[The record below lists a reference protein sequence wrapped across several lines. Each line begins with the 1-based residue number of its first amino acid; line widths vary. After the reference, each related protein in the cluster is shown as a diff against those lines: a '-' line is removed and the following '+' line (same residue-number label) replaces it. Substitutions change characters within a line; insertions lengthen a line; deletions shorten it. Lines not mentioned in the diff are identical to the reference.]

1 MTPFA
6 AIRTKKVY
14 EEIIEQIEALIT
26 AGDLKPGQQLPPER
40 ELAQRL
46 GVSRPSM
53 REAFSIL
60 ETLGVIEIRAGDGS
74 YVAKRLPASLLSPMA
89 LSLDR
94 TRRRILESYEVRQ
107 VLEIEAA
114 RLAAERATAE
124 DRAEMGRI
132 YDRLAAAYLGG
143 RVPEDGDTSLH
154 LAVAR
159 MTHNE
164 VLCQLLDDLQGILL
178 KISHVFYRSVVNHE
192 TGEEQIEEA
201 VSDFNHIAQ
210 AVVAGDPD
218 RAAVAMKTHLDR
230 VKPMIISGLKEEDID

>member
-14 EEIIEQIEALIT
+14 EEVVEQIKALI
-26 AGDLKPGQQLPPER
+26 ASGDLSPGQQLPPER
-40 ELAQRL
+40 ELAQRF

-60 ETLGVIEIRAGDGS
+60 ETLGVVEIRPGDGT
-74 YVAKRLPASLLSPMA
+74 YVAKRLPGSLLSPIA

-94 TRRRILESYEVRQ
+94 TKRRILESYEVRQ
-107 VLEIEAA
+107 VLEIEAT
-114 RLAAERATAE
+114 RLAAERATVE
-124 DRAEMGRI
+124 DKIELSQIR
-132 YDRLAAAYLGG
+132 DRLSTAYQQG

-159 MTHNE
+159 MGHNE

-178 KISHVFYRSVVNHE
+178 KISHVFYRSVINNE
-192 TGEEQIEEA
+192 TGETEIGEA
-201 VSDFNHIAQ
+201 VYDFDQIVQ
-210 AVVAGDPD
+210 GIVAGDPD
-218 RAAVAMKTHLDR
+218 RAAGAMKVHLDR
-230 VKPMIISGLKEEDID
+230 VKPMIISELKEEDVD